1 MPYSQVP
8 AANCPG
14 TGRKQK
20 GSIPDNM
27 KQQANKIRVAL
38 LFGSCSS
45 EHEVSCVSAAAWA
58 DALATMP
65 DRYEVILVGITKQG
79 RWLKYS
85 GSTEGMRSGS
95 WEQDASCVPC
105 VLSPDRSDHGLLV
118 HSANGYELLP
128 VDVVAPILHGKNGE
142 DGTIQG
148 LLELAGLPYVGC
160 GVLGSAVCM
169 DKIIANRVMDA
180 TGIPRCEWDCME
192 RWQRPELA
200 AIARRA
206 AEKLGWPIFVKPAN
220 AGSSVGISKA
230 RDMAEL
236 EAAVDLALQHDSRVV
251 FERFVQ
257 GQEVECAVR
266 GNDEVSGTHPGEIL
280 ASAEFYTYDDKYISG
295 TSRVAIPAQLA
306 PEKLDEVRDLAVRA
320 YRALCCKG
328 LARVDFFVEH
338 GTQRVLLNEVN
349 TLPGFT
355 SISMY
360 PKLMLAAGETY
371 PGLLDSLITLA
382 LERAGGVHD

>member
-8 AANCPG
+8 AVNCPG

-95 WEQDASCVPC
+95 WEQNASCVPC